1 MDFLTLEP
9 SKGNYQHILVI
20 TDHFTRFVMT
30 IPTRNQLARTVADA
44 FYNNFILHYGIPEQ
58 IHSDQGANFE
68 STIIK
73 ELCTIMGMSKSRT
86 TSYHPMGNGQCEWF
100 NRTLCDMFGS
110 LDPSKKANWKSYVFA
125 YISTRHEST
134 GQSPYKLMFGRNPR
148 LPIDAAFGLRENQ
161 QDIATKFITEL
172 KDRISKAHEV
182 ATAATNKTTRKHKD
196 NYHNKVR
203 GGTVQV
209 GDRVL
214 VRVVSFEGKPS
225 FFYEFMALFRCP
237 FFFHLI
243 S

>member
-1 MDFLTLEP
+1 
-9 SKGNYQHILVI
+9 
-20 TDHFTRFVMT
+20 
-30 IPTRNQLARTVADA
+30 
-44 FYNNFILHYGIPEQ
+44 
-58 IHSDQGANFE
+58 
-68 STIIK
+68 
-73 ELCTIMGMSKSRT
+73 
-86 TSYHPMGNGQCEWF
+86 
-100 NRTLCDMFGS
+100 MFGS